1 MRRALKP
8 VPSSRG
14 EVVGVIDP
22 RLLYDTDAV
31 MAFAGIGE
39 VKLREL
45 KEAGRIEC
53 HKGIGGRLWYR
64 GEDLIALIV
73 GQDQAGLAGRKARSA

>member
-39 VKLREL
+39 GKLREL
-45 KEAGRIEC
+45 KEQKRIKG
-53 HKGIGGRLWYR
+53 HKGIGGRVWYR
-64 GEDLIALIV
+64 GSDLIAVIESESV
-73 GQDQAGLAGRKARSA
+73 G

>member
-31 MAFAGIGE
+31 MSFAGIGE

-45 KEAGRIEC
+45 KEDGRIRG
-53 HKGIGGRLWYR
+53 HKGVGGRVWYR
-64 GEDLIALIV
+64 GEDLIALIT
-73 GQDQAGLAGRKARSA
+73 GQAESGRVSA

>member
-45 KEAGRIEC
+45 KEANRIRGY
-53 HKGIGGRLWYR
+53 KGHGGRLWYR
-64 GEDLIALIV
+64 GEDLISLIV
-73 GQDQAGLAGRKARSA
+73 SESK

>member
-14 EVVGVIDP
+14 DVVGVIDP

-45 KEAGRIEC
+45 KESGQLQC
-53 HKGIGGRLWYR
+53 HKGIGNRLWYR
-64 GEDLIALIV
+64 GADLIELITS
-73 GQDQAGLAGRKARSA
+73 RPEKARSA

>member
-22 RLLYDTDAV
+22 QRLYDTDAV
-31 MAFAGIGE
+31 MSYAGIGE

-45 KEAGRIEC
+45 REAGKIVG
-53 HKGIGGRLWYR
+53 HKGIGGRIWYR
-64 GEDLIALIV
+64 GHDLIAVETSEPIRP
-73 GQDQAGLAGRKARSA
+73 AKSARSK